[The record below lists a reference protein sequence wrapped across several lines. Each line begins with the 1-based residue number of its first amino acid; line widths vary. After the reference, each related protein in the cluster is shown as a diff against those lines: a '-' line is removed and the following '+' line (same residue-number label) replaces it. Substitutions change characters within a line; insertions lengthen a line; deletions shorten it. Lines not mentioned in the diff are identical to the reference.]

1 MEEVLVECPNF
12 FWPWFSPEEYTRRY
26 ALVREGME
34 RQGFDCLLVYGISRA
49 MGMEPG
55 QTNLVYLTSVASWSQ
70 TYLVFPLDGEPTM
83 FVMTPSHIKNIRDNS
98 VIKDVRGA
106 GSMFEKTGGMRTNTG
121 PVIERLK
128 ELGLDKKR
136 VGIVGDSGWLNIN
149 LPHEAHV
156 SITESLPHTEFEV
169 VTRWYENLRLVKSEE
184 EIARMR
190 ESAAMTDAVYDA
202 MVQAVRPGVRPCDL
216 YTIMAHTALDLG
228 GRLTLHHVGR
238 TPMSNPDMD
247 YPHFYPLTTPIERG
261 DVVMTEVAAGIGGYY
276 GKIWGTFFMGDPT
289 PEYERMFD
297 LAVSTS
303 HKLHA
308 AIRPSVQAKELVPL
322 CLDDIQA
329 AGYRAKTSISGWS
342 TWNEAPDIRASGD
355 TVTDPDFIFQKDTC
369 LSVTGWPVTHDEK
382 MGVWLGD
389 ICLVTDNG
397 AENLQKYPIR
407 ELNVIT

>member
-1 MEEVLVECPNF
+1 MEEVLVDSPNF
-12 FWPWFSPEEYTRRY
+12 FWPWFSPEEYARRY
-26 ALVREGME
+26 ALVRAGME
-34 RQGFDCLLVYGISRA
+34 REGFDCLLVYGISRA

-70 TYLVFPLDGEPTM
+70 TYLVFPLNDEPTM

-98 VIKDVRGA
+98 VIKDVRAA
-106 GSMFEKTGGMRTNTG
+106 GSLFQQTGGMQSNTG

-128 ELGLDKKR
+128 ELGLEKKR

-156 SITESLPHTEFEV
+156 SITQALPDTHFDV
-169 VTRWYENLRLVKSEE
+169 VTRWYESLRLVKSEE
-184 EIARMR
+184 EIDRMR
-190 ESAAMTDAVYDA
+190 KSAAMTDAVYDV
-202 MVQAVRPGVRPCDL
+202 MVQAARPGVRPCDL
-216 YTIMAHTALDLG
+216 YGIMARTALELG

-247 YPHFYPLTTPIERG
+247 YPHFYPLTTPIEMG

-308 AIRPSVQAKELVPL
+308 AIRPGVQAKDLVPL
-322 CLDDIQA
+322 CLDDIQK
-329 AGYRAKTSISGWS
+329 AGYRAKTSVTGWS
-342 TWNEAPDIRASGD
+342 TWNEPPDIRATADS
-355 TVTDPDFIFQKDTC
+355 VTEEDFIFQKNTC
-369 LSVTGWPVTHDEK
+369 LSVTGWPVAHDET

-389 ICLVTDNG
+389 VCLVTEDG
-397 AENLQKYPIR
+397 AENLHKYPIR
-407 ELNVIT
+407 ELNVVT